1 MNKRLIK
8 IITTLMTIA
17 LISGFLMPTA
27 SYAVNEQF
35 DDPSDNYTSQ
45 NEALT
50 DLMNEPGPDAPSITG
65 TSYILYDSL
74 SGVTVMGRNP
84 DEKLEP
90 ASTTKIMTI
99 LLALEN
105 LSPDEMVTITP
116 DMHMELPAD
125 YVTVGLIDGEEVS
138 VRDLMYAAML
148 TSANDATLALAIYM
162 GGTQLS
168 FCMTMNE
175 RARELGCTN
184 TNFTNAY
191 GLSDPNH
198 VTTAADLAL
207 ILEEALTHPEFR
219 EMATT
224 ISYTMSPTNLYDAQ
238 RVINNANRFISTQEY
253 AYDYY
258 IGGKTG
264 YTESAGYTLVA
275 AAEKNDRILIGVI
288 LGATDANQRFRD
300 MINLFEYGFTHFTT
314 IPVDYTEFTA
324 IVNSTI
330 EQVNG
335 ALVNTDL
342 QVTEYDYLKTLS
354 PYLTTTSERVASGCT
369 NMVELSG
376 QSIDSSNHDQTLE
389 LPLCKVFN
397 DGKTYIVG
405 ALTLRI
411 TTRDRVVEIKPEKQS
426 SWSRIKFICRTVFVI
441 SLLLMILVIAFL
453 IFRRSYRRKMREESR
468 RRSRML

>member
-1 MNKRLIK
+1 MSKLFA
-8 IITTLMTIA
+8 A
-17 LISGFLMPTA
+17 LLTA
-27 SYAVNEQF
+27 SAFLGTFTQARVLAVNEQF
-35 DDPSDNYTSQ
+35 DDPNDNFISQ

-50 DLMNEPGPDAPSITG
+50 DLMNEPGENAPSVSA

-74 SGVTVMGRNP
+74 SGATVMGRNP
-84 DEKLEP
+84 DEPLEP

-105 LSPDEMVTITP
+105 LSPDEVVTITP
-116 DMHMELPAD
+116 DMYQELPAD
-125 YVTVGLIDGEEVS
+125 YVTLGLSEGEEAT

-168 FCMTMNE
+168 FCSMMNQ
-175 RARELGCTN
+175 RALELGCTH
-184 TNFTNAY
+184 TNFVNAY
-191 GLSDPNH
+191 GLANPSH
-198 VTTAADLAL
+198 LTTAADLAL
-207 ILEEALTHPEFR
+207 ILEEAVTHPEFC

-224 ISYTMSPTNLYDAQ
+224 ISYTMPATNLYDAP

-264 YTESAGYTLVA
+264 YTDTAGYTLVA
-275 AAEKNDRILIGVI
+275 AAQKNDRTLIGVI
-288 LGATDANQRFRD
+288 LGGTDPNIRFRD

-314 IPVDYTEFTA
+314 IPVDYTEFTS
-324 IVNSTI
+324 IVNSTL

-335 ALVNTDL
+335 ALINTDL

-354 PYLTTTSERVASGCT
+354 PYLTTTSDRVAAGCT

-376 QSIDSSNHDQTLE
+376 QSIDSSNTDQTLE

-405 ALTLRI
+405 SLTLRI
-411 TTRDRVVEIKPEKQS
+411 TTRDRVIEMTPEKHS
-426 SWSRIKFICRTVFVI
+426 KWDKIKLICRTVFVI
-441 SLLLMILVIAFL
+441 TLLILILIIAFL
-453 IFRRSYRRKMREESR
+453 LFRRSHRRRLRDEAHK
-468 RRSRML
+468 RSRML